1 LPRPKAIHPWDW
13 RVKLYPVRTTKK
25 EAKMPSVP
33 SETGPDERTVDGYLA
48 TIDDEKI
55 VEDSRILIDM
65 MHRISG
71 QDPTLWNAGTIG
83 FGEYHYKYDSGRE
96 GDSSPISFYPR
107 KGKIT
112 VYLLDGT
119 VRHSELLARL
129 GKHTSSRVCVYIKQL
144 SDIELPILEEIARD
158 SYDYI
163 MSQDGEMHRA
173 LE

>member
-1 LPRPKAIHPWDW
+1 
-13 RVKLYPVRTTKK
+13 
-25 EAKMPSVP
+25 MPSVP
-33 SETGPDERTVDGYLA
+33 NETSHTERTVDGYLA
-48 TIDDEKI
+48 TIDDEQI
-55 VEDSRILIDM
+55 VDDSRVLIEM

-71 QDPTLWNAGTIG
+71 QDPKLWNAGTIG

-119 VRHSELLARL
+119 IRHSELLARL
-129 GKHTSSRVCVYIKQL
+129 GKHTSTRVCVYIKRL
-144 SDIELPILEEIARD
+144 SDIELPILEQIAQQ
-158 SYDYI
+158 SYEYI
-163 MSQDGEMHRA
+163 MSQDGRMHRA

>member
-1 LPRPKAIHPWDW
+1 
-13 RVKLYPVRTTKK
+13 
-25 EAKMPSVP
+25 MPSVP
-33 SETGPDERTVDGYLA
+33 NETSHTERTVDGYLA
-48 TIDDEKI
+48 TINDEQI
-55 VEDSRILIDM
+55 VDDSRVLIEM

-71 QDPTLWNAGTIG
+71 QDPKLWNAGTIG

-119 VRHSELLARL
+119 IRHSELLARL
-129 GKHTSSRVCVYIKQL
+129 GKHTSTRVCVYIKRL
-144 SDIELPILEEIARD
+144 SDIELPILEQIAQQ
-158 SYDYI
+158 SYEYI
-163 MSQDGEMHRA
+163 MSQDGRMHRA